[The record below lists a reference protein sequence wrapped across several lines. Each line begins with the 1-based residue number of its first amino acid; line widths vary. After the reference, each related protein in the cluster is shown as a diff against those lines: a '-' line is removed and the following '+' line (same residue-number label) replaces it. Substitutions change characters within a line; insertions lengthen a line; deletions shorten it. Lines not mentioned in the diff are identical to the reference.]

1 MILLAALAERLGWIR
16 RPPQRTVIFAVPDA
30 SACDEAEYVAEALRG
45 QYERLCF
52 AYLAKD
58 KAARARLRLRFPRD
72 LVFYAPWPVN
82 PCAVLF
88 LLTSRARMIVAV
100 RGARYLH
107 RTLARRIYFS
117 GLPLVVI
124 DAVAADE
131 DTAAGSRR
139 SEPRGGLAKVDWYE
153 PRHPAAA
160 ADLRLKGV
168 PGDRIGPAGS
178 EAGGRAART
187 DRVIAGLMPYLA
199 RRPPAR
205 RLIQRAVIACVGHPT
220 LRRLARF
227 RVERIDTLEEFRHAL
242 GNPETLLCLGSGPS
256 SESPELRTMAYDRL
270 FRVNHRW
277 IGRGIFDN
285 PDVVFT
291 GHKRTLFTV
300 KAPLIAFQIV
310 EAELQLVTHQVFN
323 PFCRRMRYVTLER
336 FGLLKGL
343 DWGGFRPTHGAG
355 MLAAAV
361 ALRPRKLIVG
371 GIDLFQDSGG
381 TYPGDSL
388 TPNAYV
394 PAHDRDLE
402 KNFVL
407 ETLAQHRGELVL
419 VGDVLNRAWQEYR
432 RQGGKVCAASDRGA
446 LP

>member
-1 MILLAALAERLGWIR
+1 VKGWCAALGERLGWIR

-30 SACDEAEYVAEALRG
+30 AACDEAEHIAEALRG
-45 QYERLCF
+45 RYERLCF

-58 KAARARLRLRFPRD
+58 KASRARLQARFPRD
-72 LVFYAPWPVN
+72 LVFYTPWPLSLCGV
-82 PCAVLF
+82 VF
-88 LLTSRARMIVAV
+88 LLTSRARMIAAV
-100 RGARYLH
+100 RGVRHLH
-107 RTLARRIYFS
+107 RKLARRIYFS

-131 DTAAGSRR
+131 DTAAGASR
-139 SEPRGGLAKVDWYE
+139 SESRSRLAKVDWYE

-168 PGDRIGPAGS
+168 PADRIGPAGS
-178 EAGGRAART
+178 EANSRDVRT
-187 DRVIAGLMPYLA
+187 DRIIAGLMPYLA

-205 RLIQRAVIACVGHPT
+205 RLIQRAVIACVGHPV
-220 LRRLARF
+220 LRRLIKF
-227 RVERIDTLEEFRHAL
+227 RVERIDTLEEFRRAL
-242 GNPETLLCLGSGPS
+242 GNPEILMCLGSGPS
-256 SESPELRTMAYDRL
+256 SEMIELRNMDYDRL

-277 IGRGIFDN
+277 IDRGIFDN
-285 PDVVFT
+285 PYVVFT

-300 KAPLIAFQIV
+300 KAPFIAFQTK
-310 EAELQLVTHQVFN
+310 EAESQLVTHQVFN
-323 PFCRRMRYVTLER
+323 PLCRRMRYVTLER

-361 ALRPRKLIVG
+361 ALQPRRLIVG
-371 GIDLFQDSGG
+371 GIDLFQDQAG

-419 VGDVLNRAWQEYR
+419 VGDVLNRAWREYR
-432 RQGGKVCAASDRGA
+432 QGSDGKASA
-446 LP
+446 Q